1 MTEAERRG
9 GDEHRHRA
17 LPRRAPRRAA
27 AGRTCARVASRRAS
41 RLPRRR
47 GRGGRRDERQPPRRD
62 RQRDPGTRDRLHAGR
77 QRRTGPLRDRR
88 RVTSNRRP
96 DVRHLLQLWQR
107 DSARTAGGEP
117 LGFSLHRL
125 QAKSRGRVNEPLRQL
140 EVRVGSATDAL
151 TPLSRAT
158 RSFAATRAQWLALAA
173 IALAAVVA
181 DQVTK
186 HVVASHLSLGEGVH
200 VVGPF
205 TVRHVQNSG
214 IAFGLFSNA
223 TAAVIVVTAIA
234 IAWMLAYFARSGAR
248 HPVLPVAL
256 GLVIG
261 GSASNLADR
270 VRLGFVTDFLD
281 FRYWPAFNLADS
293 FIVIGVGILL
303 AALVLAERE
312 PRASRH

>member
-1 MTEAERRG
+1 M
-9 GDEHRHRA
+9 
-17 LPRRAPRRAA
+17 
-27 AGRTCARVASRRAS
+27 S
-41 RLPRRR
+41 
-47 GRGGRRDERQPPRRD
+47 
-62 RQRDPGTRDRLHAGR
+62 
-77 QRRTGPLRDRR
+77 
-88 RVTSNRRP
+88 
-96 DVRHLLQLWQR
+96 
-107 DSARTAGGEP
+107 EP
-117 LGFSLHRL
+117 
-125 QAKSRGRVNEPLRQL
+125 ARQL

-158 RSFAATRAQWLALAA
+158 RSFAATRAQWLALGA

-186 HVVASHLSLGEGVH
+186 HVVASHLTLGEGLH

-205 TVRHVQNSG
+205 TIRHVQNSG

-223 TAAVIVVTAIA
+223 TAAVIVVTTIA

-261 GSASNLADR
+261 GSVSNLADR

-303 AALVLAERE
+303 TALLLSERE
-312 PRASRH
+312 PRTPGR

>member
-1 MTEAERRG
+1 
-9 GDEHRHRA
+9 
-17 LPRRAPRRAA
+17 
-27 AGRTCARVASRRAS
+27 
-41 RLPRRR
+41 
-47 GRGGRRDERQPPRRD
+47 
-62 RQRDPGTRDRLHAGR
+62 
-77 QRRTGPLRDRR
+77 
-88 RVTSNRRP
+88 
-96 DVRHLLQLWQR
+96 
-107 DSARTAGGEP
+107 
-117 LGFSLHRL
+117 
-125 QAKSRGRVNEPLRQL
+125 
-140 EVRVGSATDAL
+140 L

-158 RSFAATRAQWLALAA
+158 RSFSASPAQWLALGA
-173 IALAAVVA
+173 IAITAVVA

-186 HVVASHLSLGEGVH
+186 HVVAANLSLGDALH

-205 TVRHVQNSG
+205 SIRHVQNSG

-234 IAWMLAYFARSGAR
+234 IAWMLVYFARSGAR

-261 GSASNLADR
+261 GSVSNLADR

-303 AALVLAERE
+303 SALVLAERE
-312 PRASRH
+312 PRGGGQDKAPPKR

>member
-1 MTEAERRG
+1 MTSIDTEHFRHALLEEKQRVEHALATLR
-9 GDEHRHRA
+9 DEHPGSLDDEVEEIAATNDNHLAETASATLGREIDYTLGDNAEQVLSEIDAA
-17 LPRRAPRRAA
+17 LRRIDDRTYGVCFNCGNEIPRERLEANPW
-27 AGRTCARVASRRAS
+27 ASLCIDCKR
-41 RLPRRR
+41 
-47 GRGGRRDERQPPRRD
+47 
-62 RQRDPGTRDRLHAGR
+62 
-77 QRRTGPLRDRR
+77 
-88 RVTSNRRP
+88 
-96 DVRHLLQLWQR
+96 
-107 DSARTAGGEP
+107 
-117 LGFSLHRL
+117 
-125 QAKSRGRVNEPLRQL
+125 KSRGRVNEPLRQL

-151 TPLSRAT
+151 TPVSRAT

-186 HVVASHLSLGEGVH
+186 HVVASNLRLGEGVH

-205 TVRHVQNSG
+205 TIRHVQNSG

-223 TAAVIVVTAIA
+223 TAVVIVVTAIA
-234 IAWMLAYFARSGAR
+234 IAWMLVYFARSGAR

-261 GSASNLADR
+261 GSVSNLADR